1 MSTLQ
6 SNPPAYLIKTYNALL
21 TYVDYNMSKNAAI
34 TDEFT
39 QTIQTMLNDAIPK
52 TEIERVQASM
62 LRALASINKI
72 EFSNLLKNSKFEP
85 WLLWASIGG
94 VIHKLGLLG
103 KIEIRQ
109 TDTGYIVVASKNPRT
124 FATGGI
130 DEVALHNE
138 IMSQQHQHQQ
148 RGRGRVRGQGRGRG
162 RGGRG
167 RFMKPTYVP
176 REDDDVKVDEPK
188 LSLTDESKKQSTG
201 DESISARELTS
212 TEPKS
217 QVMIGEETGDKYIVV
232 NDNVKDKY
240 YSVTEP
246 SGQETE
252 ATVDEVPKPSEKL
265 KHTKSSK
272 QKKHK
277 TKKTKA
283 SSDEHDSDDDVIES
297 PAVRK

>member
-138 IMSQQHQHQQ
+138 IMSQQQNQ
-148 RGRGRVRGQGRGRG
+148 RGRGRGRVRGRG

-167 RFMKPTYVP
+167 RFLKPTYVP
-176 REDDDVKVDEPK
+176 REEDDDVKVDEPK
-188 LSLTDESKKQSTG
+188 LSMTDESKKQINTALIKQLTG
-201 DESISARELTS
+201 AESMVARELTS
-212 TEPKS
+212 TEPQS
-217 QVMIGEETGDKYIVV
+217 QVTVGEETGSTYIVV
-232 NDNVKDKY
+232 N
-240 YSVTEP
+240 EQ
-246 SGQETE
+246 SGQET
-252 ATVDEVPKPSEKL
+252 ADEVQKPSEKL
-265 KHTKSSK
+265 KQTKSSK